1 MASTTKVIELIGNS
15 NESWEDAVQTALDD
29 ANETLEEI
37 SGVEVVSK
45 TASVEDGEIDRYKAT
60 VHVSFALQR

>member
-15 NESWEDAVQTALDD
+15 NESWEDAVQSALDD